1 MIQLVGIAKSFGHR
15 TLFSGLTLA
24 VESGRTVVIAGAS
37 GSGKSTLLRL
47 IAGLD
52 QPGAGE
58 IRLTCGV
65 VSSQHRFVQPH
76 ERGVAMSFQEPVL
89 WPHMDIRSNIRFARP
104 QLPDRELDSTLD
116 ALDLR
121 GVIHSRP
128 AALSGGEARRVDL
141 ARAVLSRHPI
151 LLLDEPLT
159 HLDPALSDR
168 VFDWLQRETAGLT
181 RIVVTHGCDSAHDW
195 SGATLTLAGGQLI
208 QA

>member
-1 MIQLVGIAKSFGHR
+1 MIELVDIAKSFGRHI
-15 TLFSGLTLA
+15 LFSGLTLA
-24 VESGRTVVIAGAS
+24 VDSGQTVIVTGAS

-52 QPGAGE
+52 QPGSGE

-65 VSSQHRFVQPH
+65 VFSQHRFVQPH

-89 WPHMDIRSNIRFARP
+89 WPHMDIRSNIRFPRP
-104 QLPDRELDSTLD
+104 QLPDSELDSALD

-121 GVIHSRP
+121 GVIHSHP

-141 ARAVLSRHPI
+141 ARAVLSRRPI

-168 VFDWLQRETAGLT
+168 VFDWLRRETASLT
-181 RIVVTHGCDSAHDW
+181 RIVVTHAPGSAHDW
-195 SGATLTLAGGQLI
+195 GGLTLTLAGGLLTQD
-208 QA
+208 